1 MPQNIRPYNGVLKLA
16 SRKLDAAKYTD
27 DNHGEKVKAVCG
39 PEFHVF
45 DCTAS

>member
-1 MPQNIRPYNGVLKLA
+1 MPRNIPVYNVPA

-27 DNHGEKVKAVCG
+27 DVGG
-39 PEFHVF
+39 PDFRAF